1 MTKLEKAIKLAS
13 YGYDLLNEYK
23 HPTLRMHAD
32 KADEIIKSQCTVIV
46 REGDLTV
53 YALPGKEGVMLDKVL
68 KMKKKRRPLRYRKP
82 KTFRCDL

>member
-13 YGYDLLNEYK
+13 YGYDLLDAYK
-23 HPTLRMHAD
+23 HPDLRMHAD
-32 KADEIIKSQCTVIV
+32 KADKIIKSQCAVIV